1 MSFEDQLKRADE
13 NLYKAKKPERPGL
26 SVILPAATA
35 GFAAA
40 EDIDLGDFPV
50 GKWLDNTYDAVWSF
64 SSDNIQLYRTD
75 GRLVYDFRGEVE
87 EFNVSAG
94 MDGLNLTFK
103 CPATERSYQFVKGL
117 ANLDLALTVDRDD
130 GEHHETDMKVT
141 QVLDGIVM

>member
-1 MSFEDQLKRADE
+1 M
-13 NLYKAKKPERPGL
+13 KKGWIVVL
-26 SVILPAATA
+26 LCLLTA

-50 GKWLDNTYDAVWSF
+50 GKWLDETYDAVWSF

-87 EFNVSAG
+87 DFNVSAG
-94 MDGLNLTFK
+94 MDGLKLTFN

-117 ANLDLALTVDRDD
+117 TNLDLALTVDRND
-130 GEHHETDMKVT
+130 GKHHETDMKVT
-141 QVLDGIVM
+141 QVLDGLVL